1 MKAAAKSEPKPR
13 TKADLIWFALFLLL
27 LAATAWGMIRGRNWI
42 LATYDS
48 DSATAEWQE
57 WKQDAAQMERL
68 PNVVKRK
75 APKSDLP
82 PAVILMKDYFGIC
95 LVGGLGLTAVLLAA
109 LLLMMRGAF
118 ANTEPFVDRSLPE
131 PPRPSKS

>member
-13 TKADLIWFALFLLL
+13 TTADLIWLALFLLL